1 MSLMKDVYQ
10 SFINVGWS
18 PNQAR
23 IMTAEVGRENDFNP
37 KNLFGRHV
45 DASNGKVNLG
55 MISWQG
61 SRGKNLDA
69 RLRSKGLVD
78 KSGNIVRSQASLN
91 EMAKFLDTEIKTRPE
106 YKRTKSMFLGNPNV
120 AYDVAK
126 EVVGKNLIGWD
137 YTGSAVLGDNVKT
150 HHAKRDKYYGQLG
163 GKVTGGTMS
172 AQAPSMTN
180 AQKIKVYQAYKS
192 NKMSAVDKAQYESD
206 VQAGVMSMPKN
217 GKLLTTN
224 TPKKAAPQQ
233 KGETL
238 PLGVV
243 MAYNNGEMDAGA
255 QAQLDADIRAGIVR
269 APKGFKLSKP
279 KPKGLV
285 GRSGDKLKAAGETII
300 DNQFNNGGVANVVG
314 VADAALGVA
323 GGMADMAMEGW
334 SGIGGMAGAAVRG
347 QPIVDGYT
355 TGVDGY
361 RETLPSK
368 ALKGAATPRTQTG
381 QSFMDVL
388 GIVDDGIVAAGDASY
403 NATGSPVVGAG
414 VQTGLNALGFIVP
427 AGAKKGRGR
436 TAPIDEAAARPR
448 LTQEELRARVQEGN
462 NGRAT
467 NALTRDSGA
476 PVPVRQP
483 TPLDTYN
490 NAMSRSTGDLG
501 GAAARLD
508 GLNNQ
513 AARTSADIANLD
525 TTPRPDYSNARPTPA
540 PEVIINRPDAP
551 APDSGMNPTGRID
564 PDAIIDADGNP
575 IPDAAPTSGAKIETL
590 LDLDNSKPQTG
601 GVPIDV
607 QGLRAEVL
615 RDLGIPDEGARKGAI
630 TGDITQLET
639 EKSLSKLDTEA
650 GLEMREKLDSEYG
663 VMNDYANRIIEDDIG
678 ARAGASPESR
688 GQVVIDALD
697 GYKQWYKD
705 QVAADYKKADEVTGG
720 KGGIELTQFA
730 SELGKASNWDG
741 KATNQ
746 SLRRGIRSYLNEMQ
760 LMNKDGTIQPMTA
773 RQAESIRQYINS
785 QWSPDSAGLIGKV
798 NESIDM
804 GVFSKLEDSA
814 YLSARGRYQLYK
826 QMFENPKGIGKIL
839 DVDGINRKVSPEAVG
854 REMQL
859 LAAKDGAQFKH
870 IYDLLDKVPESI
882 KPQAA
887 RAKAEIQASIAE
899 SVLGKA
905 GLKTTNKEWMQY
917 RRPNEDGTY
926 KAQAIFGDEIAKKM
940 DTYIAGRN
948 VLQHQDPN
956 PSGTATT
963 ARNIDAWNSPENMAG
978 GVVGMAGGLAAGG
991 SPAIAVAAGLA
1002 GKAATRKIQNVLNE
1016 RQSRT
1021 DFNESVNPKRAEAY
1035 REANEKLVNNVIDTA
1050 EMKTIL
1056 DEFEKKAPNET
1067 KIKVFQR
1074 KLANTDAWKAY
1085 VKTLPAK
1092 ARKAAINNADVM
1104 VMLTQGAN
1112 SQDDNAAL
1120 TSF

>member
-1 MSLMKDVYQ
+1 MASRKQLELAVANP
-10 SFINVGWS
+10 NV
-18 PNQAR
+18 R
-23 IMTAEVGRENDFNP
+23 
-37 KNLFGRHV
+37 
-45 DASNGKVNLG
+45 
-55 MISWQG
+55 
-61 SRGKNLDA
+61 
-69 RLRSKGLVD
+69 
-78 KSGNIVRSQASLN
+78 
-91 EMAKFLDTEIKTRPE
+91 KFLDLIAHTEGTEGNGYRTAFGGGKLGSLNDHPRYQKSFTQKNGKTNSTSAAGRYQFLTKTWDGLARQYGLRDFSPRNQDLGAVALLSQNGSLDKLLKGDWKGAVQNSGRTWASLPTAPAS
-106 YKRTKSMFLGNPNV
+106 YSQPTKSWQSVNSFM
-120 AYDVAK
+120 
-126 EVVGKNLIGWD
+126 
-137 YTGSAVLGDNVKT
+137 
-150 HHAKRDKYYGQLG
+150 G
-163 GKVTGGTMS
+163 GKGGTMS
-172 AQAPSMTN
+172 TQAPSMTN

-192 NKMSAVDKAQYESD
+192 GKMSAVDKAQYESD
-206 VQAGVMSMPKN
+206 VNAGVMSLPKN
-217 GKLLTTN
+217 AKLNTTN
-224 TPKKAAPQQ
+224 APKKSAPAS
-233 KGETL
+233 KGEVL
-238 PLGVV
+238 PLAVV

-255 QAQLDADIRAGIVR
+255 QAQLDADIKAGIVT
-269 APKGFKLSKP
+269 APKGFKLSKA
-279 KPKGLV
+279 KPKGLA
-285 GRSGDKLKAAGETII
+285 GRSGDKIGIAAKKTADNVMDQGLVGFAKNVDGAVDAAVAVGGGLI
-300 DNQFNNGGVANVVG
+300 DGIGKGYTATARGLTSDKPFWEGFKDGREAYEGSAIGRATGALATPNNEMGKTYLDVVG
-314 VADAALGVA
+314 IGDDAVHTAGVN
-323 GGMADMAMEGW
+323 
-334 SGIGGMAGAAVRG
+334 
-347 QPIVDGYT
+347 
-355 TGVDGY
+355 
-361 RETLPSK
+361 
-368 ALKGAATPRTQTG
+368 TQ
-381 QSFMDVL
+381 Q
-388 GIVDDGIVAAGDASY
+388 
-403 NATGSPVVGAG
+403 ATGSNKLGALVEG
-414 VQTGLNALGFIVP
+414 GLIMGGALLPPYGKKP
-427 AGAKKGRGR
+427 ATRDNPA
-436 TAPIDEAAARPR
+436 PR
-448 LTQEELRARVQEGN
+448 LTPEQLRARIREADN
-462 NGRAT
+462 RRADGSRLGQT
-467 NALTRDSGA
+467 DA
-476 PVPVRQP
+476 PPVIRQP

-490 NAMSRSTGDLG
+490 NAMARSTGDVT

-525 TTPRPDYSNARPTPA
+525 TTPRPGYSNARPTPA

-551 APDSGMNPTGRID
+551 VN
-564 PDAIIDADGNP
+564 PDAPLNPDGAP
-575 IPDAAPTSGAKIETL
+575 APAPTSGAKIETL
-590 LDLDNSKPQTG
+590 LDLDNSRPQTG

-615 RDLGIPDEGARKGAI
+615 RDLGIPDESTRKGAI

-639 EKSLSKLDTEA
+639 EKSLSKLDTDA
-650 GLEMREKLDSEYG
+650 GLEMREKLDNEYA

-697 GYKQWYKD
+697 NYKQWYKD

-760 LMNKDGTIQPMTA
+760 LMDKDGTVKPMTA

-785 QWSPDSAGLIGKV
+785 QWSPDSASLIGRV

-826 QMFENPKGIGKIL
+826 QMFENPKGIGKML

-854 REMQL
+854 RELQL
-859 LAAKDGAQFKH
+859 LAAKDGAQFNH
-870 IYDLLDKVPESI
+870 IYGLLDSVPDAI

-899 SVLGKA
+899 SVLNKS

-917 RRPNEDGTY
+917 RRANNDGTY
-926 KAQAIFGDEIAKKM
+926 KAQAIFGDDVAKKL

-963 ARNIDAWNSPENMAG
+963 ARNIDSWNSPENMSSAAIGVTTAVATG
-978 GVVGMAGGLAAGG
+978 GNAMLGAAAG
-991 SPAIAVAAGLA
+991 AAS
-1002 GKAATRKIQNVLNE
+1002 KAAQGKVRNILNE

-1021 DFNESVNPKRAEAY
+1021 ELNESVNPKRAEVY
-1035 REANEKLVNNVIDTA
+1035 RETNQKLIDNVIDTA

-1056 DEFEKKAPNET
+1056 DEFEKAVPNET
-1067 KIKVFQR
+1067 KIKVMQR

-1085 VKTLPAK
+1085 VKTMPVK
-1092 ARKAAINNADVM
+1092 ARKAAMNNADVLT
-1104 VMLTQGAN
+1104 MLTQGAG
-1112 SQDDNAAL
+1112 SQEDSAAL

>member
-1 MSLMKDVYQ
+1 MSLMKNVYQ
-10 SFINVGWS
+10 SFVDLGWS

-37 KNLFGRHV
+37 KALFGRHV

-61 SRGKNLDA
+61 SRGKQLDKT
-69 RLRSKGLVD
+69 LRAKGLID
-78 KSGNIVRSQASLN
+78 GKGNIVRSQASLN
-91 EMAKFLDTEIKTRPE
+91 EMARFLDKEIRTRPE
-106 YKRTKSMFLGNPNV
+106 YKRTKSQFLGNPNV

-126 EVVGKNLIGWD
+126 EVVGRNFIGWD
-137 YTGSAVLGDNVKT
+137 YSGKAVLGKNVAT

-163 GKVTGGTMS
+163 GKVTGGNMS
-172 AQAPSMTN
+172 TQSAPSLTN
-180 AQKIKVYQAYKS
+180 AQTIKIYQAYKG
-192 NKMSAVDKAQYESD
+192 NKMSAYDKAQYESD
-206 VQAGVMSMPKN
+206 VKAGVIKLPKN
-217 GKLLTTN
+217 GKLLSASPA
-224 TPKKAAPQQ
+224 PKKQTVA
-233 KGETL
+233 KGEEL
-238 PLGVV
+238 PLSVV
-243 MAYNNGEMDAGA
+243 MAYNDGKMDSAA

-269 APKGFKLSKP
+269 APKGFKLTKP

-285 GRSGDKLKAAGETII
+285 GRSGDKLKAGGKAII
-300 DNQFNNGGVANVVG
+300 DNQFDNGGVANVVG
-314 VADAALGVA
+314 AADAAVA
-323 GGMADMAMEGW
+323 VGSGMTDMALEGW
-334 SGIGGMAGAAVRG
+334 AGIGGIGRSLSKGGGV
-347 QPIVDGYT
+347 VDGYN
-355 TGVDGY
+355 
-361 RETLPSK
+361 
-368 ALKGAATPRTQTG
+368 KGAANYQSSAVSDVLKSGATPRTETG
-381 QSFMDVL
+381 GKLLDVL
-388 GIVDDGIVAAGDASY
+388 GIADDAIVAAGDAAY
-403 NATGSPVVGAG
+403 DKTGSPVVGAG
-414 VQTGLNALGFIVP
+414 LQTGLNALGFALP
-427 AGAKKGRGR
+427 LAGKRKGGR
-436 TAPIDEAAARPR
+436 VEPPTTERARPA
-448 LTQEELRARVQEGN
+448 LSPEELRARVREADIRRADGSRI
-462 NGRAT
+462 GRT
-467 NALTRDSGA
+467 EA
-476 PVPVRQP
+476 PAPVRQP

-490 NAMSRSTGDLG
+490 NAMARSTGDLS
-501 GAAARLD
+501 GAVSRLD

-540 PEVIINRPDAP
+540 PEVIID
-551 APDSGMNPTGRID
+551 NPYV
-564 PDAIIDADGNP
+564 PP
-575 IPDAAPTSGAKIETL
+575 VPDAAPVAGAGAKIESL
-590 LDLDNSKPQTG
+590 LDLDGSRPQVG

-615 RDLGIPDEGARKGAI
+615 RDLGIPDEAARKGAI

-650 GLEMREKLDSEYG
+650 GKEMRSNLESEYAS
-663 VMNDYANRIIEDDIG
+663 MNDYANRIIEDDIG

-697 GYKQWYKD
+697 TYKQWYKD

-730 SELGKASNWDG
+730 AELGKASNWDG

-746 SLRRGIRSYLNEMQ
+746 SLRRGIRSYLNEME
-760 LMNKDGTIQPMTA
+760 LMNKDGTVKPMTA

-826 QMFENPKGIGKIL
+826 QMFENPKGIGKLL

-854 REMQL
+854 REIQL

-870 IYDLLDKVPESI
+870 IYDLLDKVPDNI

-887 RAKAEIQASIAE
+887 RAKAEIQAAIAE
-899 SVLGKA
+899 SVLGKS

-926 KAQAIFGDEIAKKM
+926 KAQAIFGDDIAKKM

-963 ARNIDAWNSPENMAG
+963 AKNIDSWNSPENMSSAG
-978 GVVGMAGGLAAGG
+978 IGVATAVATGGNAILGAAAG
-991 SPAIAVAAGLA
+991 AAS
-1002 GKAATRKIQNVLNE
+1002 KAAQGKVRSILNE
-1016 RQSRT
+1016 RQSRA
-1021 DFNESVNPKRAEAY
+1021 DLDVSYSPKRAEVY
-1035 REANEKLVNNVIDTA
+1035 REANEKLVNKVIDTT
-1050 EMKTIL
+1050 EMKAIL
-1056 DEFEKKAPNET
+1056 EEFEKTVPNET
-1067 KIKVFQR
+1067 KIKVLQKR
-1074 KLANTDAWKAY
+1074 LAKSDEWKAY
-1085 VKTLPAK
+1085 VKTLPQK
-1092 ARKAAINNADVM
+1092 AQKAAMNNADVLI
-1104 VMLTQGAN
+1104 MLTQGAN